1 MKRVYLEAKT
11 DYYANKNYGIVEG
24 ELLTFKEYQRLG
36 LNNKDIR
43 FFEMVELDSKDT
55 YRSFGIRLSTR
66 FAEKR
71 YLTADEREKY
81 L

>member
-11 DYYANKNYGIVEG
+11 DYCANKNYGILKG
-24 ELLTFKEYQRLG
+24 ELMTFKEYQRVG
-36 LNNKDIR
+36 LDSRDMR
-43 FFEMVELDSKDT
+43 FFEMVEMDTKDT
-55 YRSFGIRLSTR
+55 FVSFGVRKPVR